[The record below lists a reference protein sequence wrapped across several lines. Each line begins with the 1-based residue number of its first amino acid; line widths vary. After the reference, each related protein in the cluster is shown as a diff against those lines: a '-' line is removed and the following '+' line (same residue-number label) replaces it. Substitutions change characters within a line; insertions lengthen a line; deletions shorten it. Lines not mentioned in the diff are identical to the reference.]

1 MPPKGLITE
10 DGALLMPPEGETS
23 VDTRKLDESTYD
35 TDAAAAVGS
44 AEVAIVGN
52 PVLRPEGSDVSA
64 KSSVWGA
71 ASNFVNSIIGAGIIG
86 LPFAMREAGLGAGVL
101 LLIAIAFM
109 TSFSVQLIVSMGLR
123 VSVRDY
129 EALCQHAFG
138 PAGFVVI
145 TTAMFLFASGAMCAY
160 LVILAD
166 TLTVSEPA
174 ACVLHAV
181 LRKLYSL

>member
-1 MPPKGLITE
+1 MLPPKGLLPE
-10 DGALLMPPEGETS
+10 DGALLNPSEGVAS
-23 VDTRKLDESTYD
+23 IDIRALDESAYD
-35 TDAAAAVGS
+35 ADVSIAAGS
-44 AEVAIVGN
+44 TAEAIVEN
-52 PVLRPEGSDVSA
+52 PAMRPVCSNDSA

-101 LLIAIAFM
+101 LLIAIAVM
-109 TSFSVQLIVSMGLR
+109 TSFSVQLIVAMGLR
-123 VSVRDY
+123 VNVHDY

-138 PAGFVVI
+138 PIGFVVI

-166 TLTVSEPA
+166 TLTVSNHTVCCA
-174 ACVLHAV
+174 A
-181 LRKLYSL
+181 SIF